1 MATWSRK
8 TYQMVADILHE
19 AYKDRD
25 MVNIWDLMQRFGV
38 EFRMDNPN
46 FDEAR
51 FRKASIGGNTEP
63 AGQEPTYDLVISP
76 ELEKLIAELERDENK
91 GQMILLQHAYRDI
104 DGLLQEGFDSN
115 AEEQIANLVAGQPCI
130 EGVAETLTHIKNILG
145 GQLSEVG

>member
-38 EFRMDNPN
+38 EFKMDNPN

-51 FRKASIGGNTEP
+51 FRKACIGGVDYIL
-63 AGQEPTYDLVISP
+63 ALKQ
-76 ELEKLIAELERDENK
+76 LEANIAK
-91 GQMILLQHAYRDI
+91 AI
-104 DGLLQEGFDSN
+104 
-115 AEEQIANLVAGQPCI
+115 
-130 EGVAETLTHIKNILG
+130 G
-145 GQLSEVG
+145 GK

>member
-25 MVNIWDLMQRFGV
+25 TTNIWDLMQRFGV
-38 EFRMDNPN
+38 EFKMDNPN

-51 FRKASIGGNTEP
+51 FRKASIGDNTE
-63 AGQEPTYDLVISP
+63 P
-76 ELEKLIAELERDENK
+76 ELEKLDENK
-91 GQMILLQHAYRDI
+91 GQILLLQHAYLDI

-115 AEEQIANLVAGQPCI
+115 AAEQITNLVAGQPCI
-130 EGVAETLTHIKNILG
+130 EGVAETLTGIKNILDE
-145 GQLSEVG
+145 QLSEVG

>member
-63 AGQEPTYDLVISP
+63 AGQEPTYED
-76 ELEKLIAELERDENK
+76 A
-91 GQMILLQHAYRDI
+91 G
-104 DGLLQEGFDSN
+104 DSRGHGRVD
-115 AEEQIANLVAGQPCI
+115 Q
-130 EGVAETLTHIKNILG
+130 G
-145 GQLSEVG
+145 GDSE